1 MSWYELWPRISDT
14 TRKGTPLAASK
25 LAPLRHTWYVLESE
39 LPEVFA
45 KLQECNVRLDALLE
59 ADQQWWEA

>member
-1 MSWYELWPRISDT
+1 
-14 TRKGTPLAASK
+14 
-25 LAPLRHTWYVLESE
+25 VLESE

-59 ADQQWWEA
+59 SDQQWWEA